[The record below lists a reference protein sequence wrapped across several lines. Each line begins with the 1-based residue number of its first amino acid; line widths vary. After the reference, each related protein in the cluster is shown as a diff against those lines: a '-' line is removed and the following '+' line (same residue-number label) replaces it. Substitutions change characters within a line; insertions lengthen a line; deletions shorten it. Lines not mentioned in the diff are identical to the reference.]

1 MAQAPRQDAGA
12 TQRRDATE
20 QARERVEDNA
30 EAGTDEST
38 HSAEHER
45 LRLKEEAA
53 ELGRLGEDLLGW
65 FRDSLALLGTE
76 ARLFLATLL
85 LVMALAAM
93 VGLLVAGAWV
103 FLGAAAVL
111 LLVREGGISPAL
123 ATFIGAAVLAM
134 TAVAAYAWIRRLAK
148 ELGFARTRA
157 GWAALF
163 RNNDDSQTSDASSR
177 REE

>member
-1 MAQAPRQDAGA
+1 MVAARQQDTDAVPDETPSEQAGA
-12 TQRRDATE
+12 VDDQRRE
-20 QARERVEDNA
+20 
-30 EAGTDEST
+30 
-38 HSAEHER
+38 SAEREQ
-45 LRLKEEAA
+45 LRIKEEAA

-65 FRDSLALLGTE
+65 CRDSLALLGTE

-111 LLVREGGISPAL
+111 LLVREGGMNPAL
-123 ATFIGAAVLAM
+123 ATFIGAGLLTV
-134 TAVAAYAWIRRLAK
+134 TAVGVYIWIRRLAR
-148 ELGFARTRA
+148 ELGFSRTRA
-157 GWAALF
+157 GWASLL
-163 RNNDDSQTSDASSR
+163 RGEGQGASGKQSAPSG

>member
-1 MAQAPRQDAGA
+1 MAATREQDTGAAPGREASGPASGQAGDTSER
-12 TQRRDATE
+12 E
-20 QARERVEDNA
+20 Q
-30 EAGTDEST
+30 
-38 HSAEHER
+38 
-45 LRLKEEAA
+45 LRLKEETA

-85 LVMALAAM
+85 LVVALAAM

-111 LLVREGGISPAL
+111 MLVREGGVNPAL
-123 ATFIGAAVLAM
+123 ATFAGAAVLTV
-134 TAVAAYAWIRRLAK
+134 TAVLVYAWIRRLAR

-163 RNNDDSQTSDASSR
+163 RAEGRHAARKT
-177 REE
+177 EE